1 MKSHHRQLL
10 LLLMTIRKKLNHK
23 MENFWSGVKVVQVE
37 KVLILAGLKDPGG
50 WNRGRKEMHEN
61 LMEIC
66 CFLMLFRSLN

>member
-1 MKSHHRQLL
+1 
-10 LLLMTIRKKLNHK
+10 
-23 MENFWSGVKVVQVE
+23 MEILWSGVKVVQVE

-66 CFLMLFRSLN
+66 CFLMLFRSSN